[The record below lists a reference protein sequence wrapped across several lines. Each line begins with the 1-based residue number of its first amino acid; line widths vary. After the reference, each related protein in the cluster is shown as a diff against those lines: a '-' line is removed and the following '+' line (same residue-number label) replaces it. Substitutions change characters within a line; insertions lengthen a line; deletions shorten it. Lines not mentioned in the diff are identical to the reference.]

1 MSPRKLLTVL
11 AAPAVLL
18 LLVAGCT
25 GGDSSSTS
33 ATPIRIGFIADMSGN
48 QKGIGSSMRNGLDL
62 FIKQHGNKLGGHPV
76 QVVQKDAG
84 DDPASRKATKAENSL
99 LGEKNLLAVTGI
111 SDVRTVMAL
120 APTVTKKKL
129 PLVISL
135 ACTGVPDPTYVW
147 CASNLTSDAATA
159 LGAYVA
165 QHNTG
170 TVYAIGTDLGPAKR
184 DTAQTFVDT
193 FTKAGGKLANAD
205 GKPVYAPYSPK
216 TSYKSYL
223 RDAEA
228 RGATAVFVW
237 ATGLQAAH
245 FVSDYQALGL
255 ADKGIKVYAAGPV
268 TCCDLLNLEG
278 KAALNIYSSLDYT
291 PTLDNDANRA
301 FVVAYQHTYGSA
313 PNEPAAYGYSAASVL
328 DQAIASVDD
337 SGGELTGATVNK
349 AIADLGIQTDPRGN
363 WQFSAKHAP
372 VQKFYLRQVRW
383 DGSVLSNVLVDELPT
398 VGE

>member
-1 MSPRKLLTVL
+1 ML

-18 LLVAGCT
+18 LMIAGCT
-25 GGDSSSTS
+25 RGDSGGTT
-33 ATPIRIGFIADMSGN
+33 AAPIRIGFIADMSGI
-48 QKGIGSSMRNGLDL
+48 QKGIGTSMRNGIDL
-62 FIKQHGNKLGGHPV
+62 YIKQHGNKLGGHPV
-76 QVVQKDAG
+76 QIVQRDAG
-84 DDPASRKATKAENSL
+84 DDPASAKATKAESSMMA
-99 LGEKNLLAVTGI
+99 EKNLLAITGI

-120 APTVTKKKL
+120 APTITKKRL

-135 ACTGVPDPTYVW
+135 ACTPVPDPTYVW
-147 CASNLTSDAATA
+147 CASNLTSDGATA

-165 QHNTG
+165 QHNIG

-193 FTKAGGKLANAD
+193 YKKAGGKLANAD
-205 GKPVYAPYSPK
+205 GKPVYVPYSTK
-216 TSYKSYL
+216 TSYRSYL
-223 RDAEA
+223 KDAEQ
-228 RGATAVFVW
+228 RGATAVYVW
-237 ATGLQAAH
+237 ATGLQAVR
-245 FVSDYQALGL
+245 FVNDYQALGL

-268 TCCDLLNLEG
+268 TCCDLLNVEG
-278 KAALNIYSSLDYT
+278 KSALDIYSSLDYT

-301 FVVAYQHTYGSA
+301 FVVAYQHTYGST

-337 SGGELTGATVNK
+337 GGGQLTGATVNK
-349 AIADLGIQTDPRGN
+349 AISDLGIQTDPRGN